1 MPIKVVSVEENGVVT
16 DISEA
21 VECKSTDEDVIKV
34 SDSIN
39 QLGSADGNPIWA
51 SRSLRKLSP
60 VKRQVQLLV
69 YVNHVSS
76 RFTDLSISAS
86 LFWHCANLVVIK

>member
-39 QLGSADGNPIWA
+39 QLGSADGSPIWA

-69 YVNHVSS
+69 YVHHV
-76 RFTDLSISAS
+76 SISAS
-86 LFWHCANLVVIK
+86 LFWHCANLVFIK